1 MLHFT
6 RLWCSVGRAKVFEI
20 FCREQ
25 LLTNISLR
33 DLTQTARRKAMSQL
47 FKELPEERLRELKQQ
62 AFIEQLRQ
70 EALERTATFFKP
82 LTTYEFFAREQQ
94 NNPAVAGAS
103 PREKEVKLLQIFE
116 SLPEKAKKAI
126 EVRAERY
133 NIAHSTKPSA
143 PALPVIPVWKK
154 QAAPASESS
163 SQKKAK
169 KKSKKARRGP
179 KKTSSKGTATKDAA
193 EASADEP
200 AAAAKK
206 AVKRCAASPY
216 SVFVREQMASLHHLA
231 PKERMR
237 VIGERWR
244 SLTNE
249 ERQRRLEAGKV
260 RLAEEK
266 AAKAHGEETIA
277 SMSPPTSKEAPDA
290 ASPSPAAPSSSTAD
304 DTNSQVASTNAA
316 SAPQQ
321 PRTAPAG
328 VDHSAN
334 PTASPVKPPP
344 SQPLNV

>member
-6 RLWCSVGRAKVFEI
+6 RLRCSVGRAKVFEI

-25 LLTNISLR
+25 LLTNMSLR
-33 DLTQTARRKAMSQL
+33 ELTQTARRKAMSQL
-47 FKELPEERLRELKQQ
+47 FKALPEERLRELKQQ

-70 EALERTATFFKP
+70 EALDRAATFFKP
-82 LTTYEFFAREQQ
+82 LTTYEFFAREQHD
-94 NNPAVAGAS
+94 NPAVTGAS

-133 NIAHSTKPSA
+133 NVAHSTTPSA

-169 KKSKKARRGP
+169 KKSKKARRKS
-179 KKTSSKGTATKDAA
+179 KKTSRKGTATKEAA
-193 EASADEP
+193 EARADESV
-200 AAAAKK
+200 AAAKK
-206 AVKRCAASPY
+206 AFKRCAASPY

-249 ERQRRLEAGKV
+249 GRQRRLEAAKV

-277 SMSPPTSKEAPDA
+277 PTLNKTTGA
-290 ASPSPAAPSSSTAD
+290 ASPSPAAPSSSTAA
-304 DTNSQVASTNAA
+304 DTDSQAASTNAA
-316 SAPQQ
+316 SPSPQ

-328 VDHSAN
+328 VDHSVN